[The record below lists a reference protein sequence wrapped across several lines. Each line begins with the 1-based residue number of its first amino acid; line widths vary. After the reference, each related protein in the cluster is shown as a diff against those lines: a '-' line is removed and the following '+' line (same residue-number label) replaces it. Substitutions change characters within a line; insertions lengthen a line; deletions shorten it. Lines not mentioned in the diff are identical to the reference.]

1 MKEIR
6 DIKIDLLMG
15 NQNPIVDLFNDI
27 TKELQ
32 IINCDVYNEDGLEFI
47 YFNKEKEWIFYQD
60 AKNGEFWCVYNRYWK
75 IFESEFN
82 FKYEE
87 IQAITKFL
95 VEEALKREV
104 ATPQKWNTNDRFA
117 VEEALKREVATP
129 YLFISSWLTPVE
141 EALKREVDTPDQ
153 VLLHIHRKV
162 EEALKREVGTPHRS
176 SFWLVE
182 EALKREVGEP
192 NTANRRMVFEVEDA
206 LKKTLDKK

>member
-27 TKELQ
+27 TKDLQ
-32 IINCDVYNEDGLEFI
+32 IINCDVYNKDGLEFI
-47 YFNKEKEWIFYQD
+47 YFVPTKSAEHYYNKENEWIFYQD

-87 IQAITKFL
+87 IQAITKYL

-104 ATPQKWNTNDRFA
+104 TIPKNGQC
-117 VEEALKREVATP
+117 
-129 YLFISSWLTPVE
+129 
-141 EALKREVDTPDQ
+141 
-153 VLLHIHRKV
+153 LL
-162 EEALKREVGTPHRS
+162 ENG
-176 SFWLVE
+176 VE

-192 NTANRRMVFEVEDA
+192 NTANRRMIFELEDA
-206 LKKTLDKK
+206 FKKTLDKK